1 MSSDKNDMGN
11 LFQQR
16 RAAAAARK
24 EDAGAS
30 VPVGE
35 TVTNNKPKKNLLE
48 IQAEQAQAQERT
60 QNSPSRPNSNSDS
73 NTSRNSSRGGE
84 SNQSVN
90 SSRGGVRRGR
100 GGGSGPSR
108 SNLPIEQGIIC
119 SLKESFG
126 FIHCAD
132 RPEELFFHYSEV
144 SGCHPDKLQIDT
156 EVEFRIGAASNS
168 RNSSSD
174 EKKMAAFQVEP
185 LAPGTIVWETE
196 MELGKRFQGLVERQ
210 VRNDQRG
217 GRDSINNNSN
227 NEGTIRILEPQ
238 DAETKDGQ
246 ELKATGSLA
255 RFLATSYAPP
265 ESKSM
270 DIRSAHVPNRLFRDD
285 LVEFILV
292 TDRRT
297 KELNARCITLVQSEK
312 DRSRIEKEKKLMEQA
327 VPEEGVV
334 ISLKS
339 DFGFLKSNKRREH
352 IYFRYSHLVI
362 PETEEEFVL
371 KQGQEMKFLVVVEN
385 DNQNQKSSARQLE
398 CLPKGSVIF
407 HRVIAEGRTGIV
419 TRCPRPPSNSTAT
432 DEKDGT
438 VRLVEPIS
446 DKDTNGE
453 EKTIQDVSL
462 HFGDCPG
469 GVFPYQ
475 QRGGAVAKLW
485 IQEGDTLLFDLV
497 KEIADGSYRAA
508 PTQYTAGKD
517 IPTQPIE
524 DASKDATAAV
534 RLVDLSMVGRAEGVV
549 HTLKEAG
556 GFGFI
561 HFADRPVDVHFKF
574 HDLLPVELQ
583 SDLRKRFEGD
593 EKSLKLQV
601 GSAVQFDLSALGK
614 VSSNNGRGRQGRGG
628 QHERENLSAQRIALL
643 PSSAVSLEKVVAT
656 GVKGVVKSED
666 VKQLYAGIVELENEF
681 ESMSL
686 EERHP
691 LVAKMIDSFLG
702 ESSSPSGSK
711 SLVFRDI
718 LSMKEDDVVVEMV
731 KAKGED
737 ILSCTH
743 IPVAGLSS
751 HPGRLCIRRLDDE
764 VEQEQDD
771 KNVPP
776 SKIKNSKAITKTF
789 RFEKPNLAE
798 ELKDDVPPGSG
809 DVITCDI
816 VQMRRTGKVVVQNLR
831 VLERK
836 EREPGVDPV
845 STSTTGVGIVKEVV
859 PNRNFGFISVLDEN
873 ATKRD
878 LIFFH
883 ISDLISDQGN
893 EEGLKSKKPES
904 VRKGDEVKFQVGV
917 EKNGKRVALNV
928 QVVPKG
934 TIPAKAALNA
944 CRGFILMEPSLVSL
958 SDAPLRKSHST
969 TSQGSDKVGSGRW
982 NNVKEEHPKTQ
993 QSDIVEEGCILLLED
1008 KAGMFSTK
1016 SASTKM
1022 DTPALYEGDAMEK
1035 VSEEDSDEDTAMGAN
1050 NVGVVCTHLP
1060 YKNGAIAI
1068 HGAGS
1073 SSAVDNSSN
1082 PRRGDLVTFVKAKS
1096 GKGVRDI
1103 RVLTRQ
1109 AATLLHG
1116 RLEDIVRADASDG
1129 GYSGTAKFIAATEKE
1144 EEYDV
1149 GLEEVV
1155 SCDVAILKEKQAVE
1169 GVLHEGRIFGIC
1181 RTMDLY
1187 LESKLGANHKER
1199 RKLNLSVKKGLG
1211 GKIIAQSMMGKVC
1224 TYYRIVQ
1231 CGMQRLGLTCSP
1243 AFDVSAGTG
1252 WNTWIRSWVDHSD
1265 EQIFRRDKSS

>member
-24 EDAGAS
+24 EDASPSA
-30 VPVGE
+30 GE

-48 IQAEQAQAQERT
+48 IQAEQAQERP
-60 QNSPSRPNSNSDS
+60 QNPPSRPNSNNNSSS
-73 NTSRNSSRGGE
+73 NSNSNSNSNNNPRNSARRSE

-90 SSRGGVRRGR
+90 NSRGGARRGR
-100 GGGSGPSR
+100 GGGGGSSR

-144 SGCHPDKLQIDT
+144 SGCHPDTLQIDT

-168 RNSSSD
+168 RNSGSE
-174 EKKMAAFQVEP
+174 EKKMAAFQIEP
-185 LAPGTIVWETE
+185 LVSGTIVWETE
-196 MELGKRFQGLVERQ
+196 IESGKRFQGLVERQ
-210 VRNDQRG
+210 IRNDQRG
-217 GRDSINNNSN
+217 GRDSSNNNSN
-227 NEGTIRILEPQ
+227 EGSIRILEPQ

-255 RFLATSYAPP
+255 RFLAVSYAPP
-265 ESKSM
+265 ENKSM
-270 DIRSAHVPNRLFRDD
+270 DIRSSNGPNRLFRGD
-285 LVEFILV
+285 LVEFTLV

-297 KELNARCITLVQSEK
+297 KEVNARSITLIQSEK
-312 DRSRIEKEKKLMEQA
+312 DRSRIEKEKKLLEQA
-327 VPEEGVV
+327 VSEEGVV

-352 IYFRYSHLVI
+352 IYFHYSHIVI

-371 KQGQEMKFLVVVEN
+371 KEGQEMKFLVVVEN
-385 DNQNQKSSARQLE
+385 DNHNQKCSARQLE

-407 HRVIAEGRTGIV
+407 HRVVAKGLTGVV
-419 TRCPRPPSNSTAT
+419 TRSPRPPSHSTAT

-438 VRLVEPIS
+438 VRVVEPIT
-446 DKDTNGE
+446 DKDLDGKE
-453 EKTIQDVSL
+453 ETIQDVSL

-469 GVFPYQ
+469 GVFSYQ
-475 QRGGAVAKLW
+475 QRGGAVPRLW
-485 IQEGDTLLFDLV
+485 IQEGDTILFDIV

-508 PTQYTAGKD
+508 PTQYTVGKD
-517 IPTQPIE
+517 IPVQPIE
-524 DASKDATAAV
+524 DAIKDATAAI
-534 RLVDLSMVGRAEGVV
+534 RLLDVSMVGRAEGVV

-556 GFGFI
+556 GYGFI
-561 HFADRPVDVHFKF
+561 HFADRTVDVHFKF
-574 HDLLPVELQ
+574 HDLLPNELQ
-583 SDLRKRFEGD
+583 SDLRKRVGGD
-593 EKSLKLQV
+593 EKSLKLQEGV
-601 GSAVQFDLSALGK
+601 AVQFDFSALGT
-614 VSSNNGRGRQGRGG
+614 VSSNSGRGRQGRGG
-628 QHERENLSAQRIALL
+628 QQDKENLSAQRIVLL
-643 PSSAVSLEKVVAT
+643 PSSMVSFEKVVAT

-666 VKQLYAGIVELENEF
+666 FKQLYAGMVELEEEF

-711 SLVFRDI
+711 SLIFRDI

-731 KAKGED
+731 KAKGKD
-737 ILSCTH
+737 VLSCTH

-764 VEQEQDD
+764 EVQEQDD
-771 KNVPP
+771 KIVPP
-776 SKIKNSKAITKTF
+776 SKIKNSTPTKTF
-789 RFEKPNLAE
+789 RFGKPNLAE
-798 ELKDDVPPGSG
+798 ELKHDVPPGTG

-816 VQMRRTGKVVVQNLR
+816 VQMRRTGKVAVQNLR

-836 EREPGVDPV
+836 ERELEVDDPM
-845 STSTTGVGIVKEVV
+845 STSTFGVGIVKEVV

-878 LIFFH
+878 LLFFH
-883 ISDLISDQGN
+883 ISNRISDQGD
-893 EEGLKSKKPES
+893 EEASKSKKAES
-904 VRKGDEVKFQVGV
+904 VRKGDEVKFQVGT

-934 TIPAKAALNA
+934 TIPTKAANNA
-944 CRGFILMEPSLVSL
+944 CRGFILMEPSVVSL
-958 SDAPLRKSHST
+958 SDTPLRKSNST
-969 TSQGSDKVGSGRW
+969 VSQGSDKSGSGRW
-982 NNVKEEHPKTQ
+982 NNVKEESRKTQ
-993 QSDIVEEGCILLLED
+993 HNDIVQEGCILLLED
-1008 KAGMFSTK
+1008 KAGMFSDQSTG
-1016 SASTKM
+1016 TKM
-1022 DTPALYEGDAMEK
+1022 DTPAPDEGDATEK
-1035 VSEEDSDEDTAMGAN
+1035 VAEKKSDEDTAMGAN
-1050 NVGVVCTHLP
+1050 TVGVICTRLP
-1060 YKNGAIAI
+1060 YRNGAIAI

-1073 SSAVDNSSN
+1073 SSAVDDSSN

-1116 RLEDIVRADASDG
+1116 RLEDIVRTDALDG
-1129 GYSGTAKFIAATEKE
+1129 GCGTAKFIAATEKE

-1149 GLEEVV
+1149 SLAEVV

-1187 LESKLGANHKER
+1187 LESKLGTNHKER
-1199 RKLNLSVKKGLG
+1199 RKLNLAVKKDLS
-1211 GKIIAQSMMGKVC
+1211 GKIMAQSMMAKVC
-1224 TYYRIVQ
+1224 A
-1231 CGMQRLGLTCSP
+1231 CDG
-1243 AFDVSAGTG
+1243 F
-1252 WNTWIRSWVDHSD
+1252 
-1265 EQIFRRDKSS
+1265 